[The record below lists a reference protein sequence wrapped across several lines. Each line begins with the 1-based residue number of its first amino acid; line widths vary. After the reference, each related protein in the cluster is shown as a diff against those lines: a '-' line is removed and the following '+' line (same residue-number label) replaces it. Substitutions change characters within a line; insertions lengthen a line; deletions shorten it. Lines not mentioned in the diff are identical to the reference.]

1 MHLISGI
8 NQCGKHNIDDEK
20 IKIIQ
25 DSVKKYNFKKDVF
38 KKAVSSFLDCENASF
53 LGKIR
58 ATVVLK
64 LIFKSKV
71 KLSLKLL

>member
-1 MHLISGI
+1 M
-8 NQCGKHNIDDEK
+8 
-20 IKIIQ
+20 
-25 DSVKKYNFKKDVF
+25 SVYEKDVF
-38 KKAVSSFLDCENASF
+38 KKAVSSFLDCENASL

-71 KLSLKLL
+71 KLSLKLIKPNDISFRTKLSYIKQHILYILSKK

>member
-1 MHLISGI
+1 M
-8 NQCGKHNIDDEK
+8 
-20 IKIIQ
+20 
-25 DSVKKYNFKKDVF
+25 SVYEKDVF
-38 KKAVSSFLDCENASF
+38 KKAVSSFLDCENASL